1 MRRGKQIRLDVLV
14 GPNTDGDNLA
24 LDIQVE
30 LERRGFKILGA
41 AFQDDLTD
49 VYAENYLELL
59 EEE

>member
-1 MRRGKQIRLDVLV
+1 MKRVKQVSLDILV
-14 GPNTDGDNLA
+14 GPETDGDGLA
-24 LDIQVE
+24 LEIQVE

-49 VYAENYLELL
+49 VYTESYSELL